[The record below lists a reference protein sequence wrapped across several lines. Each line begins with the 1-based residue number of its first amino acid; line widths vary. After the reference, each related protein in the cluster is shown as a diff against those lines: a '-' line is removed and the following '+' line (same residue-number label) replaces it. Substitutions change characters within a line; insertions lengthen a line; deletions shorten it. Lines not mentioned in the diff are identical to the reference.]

1 MDLLCQTSVESGLLH
16 YPKNIFQIRKLQ
28 KFLPHRERYFIKNK
42 KKILFSVPNIPVA
55 DAVAGGVEQEWSWR
69 VCRLLCFGGKA
80 AAALLRRR
88 SGGKAVAA
96 LRRRRSGGVAAA
108 PTEGRRRRRRRRCGG
123 SGRSGWRACSSSY
136 AAPPG
141 PWR

>member
-1 MDLLCQTSVESGLLH
+1 MQIFRKVFFADYKEFIYCFVARLHMNFRFPPKVIFKSGYYRRKTGFYFL
-16 YPKNIFQIRKLQ
+16 KIQI
-28 KFLPHRERYFIKNK
+28 E
-42 KKILFSVPNIPVA
+42 LFSIPNIPVA
-55 DAVAGGVEQEWSWR
+55 DAVAAGAEQEWSWR
-69 VCRLLCFGGKA
+69 VCRLLY
-80 AAALLRRR
+80 

-96 LRRRRSGGVAAA
+96 LLRRRSGGVAAA

-136 AAPPG
+136 VAPPG